1 MGAPRAVRE
10 EANTCC
16 HQASLS
22 RPGHFKS
29 NGLSPQMLLDGSK
42 PRRRRI
48 HLVRLLG
55 SGRSFTVWSL
65 SFLLSIIPL
74 TPTTPFAATDPIVRE
89 ARRTMPLFGALDN
102 SAGAGLVA
110 GGILT
115 AIGATFGLSPLPGRR
130 MLT

>member
-1 MGAPRAVRE
+1 
-10 EANTCC
+10 
-16 HQASLS
+16 
-22 RPGHFKS
+22 
-29 NGLSPQMLLDGSK
+29 MLLDGSK

-55 SGRSFTVWSL
+55 SGGSFTVWSL

-89 ARRTMPLFGALDN
+89 ARRTLMPFFGALDN

-115 AIGATFGLSPLPGRR
+115 AIGATFGLSPLLG
-130 MLT
+130 MLTRGGVLPPPMTTRR